1 MVKPGNTDSSFL
13 RALILKYPSDW
24 NNFKEKEFPKGS
36 RLRYTI
42 DYLESKILAGIDIS
56 THIVHGRVTTK
67 FLQKLIC
74 RWASQRC
81 VDSRS
86 NNICRFQPVA
96 RTVNG
101 FINVPK
107 ALSLLLRIQNPTLAE
122 HEVQK
127 VIRQKF
133 SYVIGAQLYD
143 KK

>member
-74 RWASQRC
+74 RWASQRY
-81 VDSRS
+81 VNLFQITS
-86 NNICRFQPVA
+86 RFQPVA